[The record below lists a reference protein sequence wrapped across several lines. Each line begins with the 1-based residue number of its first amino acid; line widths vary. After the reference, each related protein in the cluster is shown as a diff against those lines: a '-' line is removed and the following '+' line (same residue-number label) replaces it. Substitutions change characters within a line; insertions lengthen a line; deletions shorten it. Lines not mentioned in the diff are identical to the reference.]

1 MREYRSTVFERAQRD
16 ARLSSP
22 EYWECNATLHTH
34 KPFREAWLNYA
45 KKLREQ
51 ANG

>member
-1 MREYRSTVFERAQRD
+1 MREYRSTVFEKAQRD
-16 ARLSSP
+16 AQLASP
-22 EYWECNATLHTH
+22 EYWEHNATLHTYA
-34 KPFREAWLNYA
+34 PFRQACLNYA